1 MEDAETVPAARMH
14 DIVAELAELGVLR
27 ADIGVKG
34 GSGGRILKIEPGT
47 VPLRASAVIA
57 AEDVVWVS
65 NPEAGRSLVSVEETV

>member
-1 MEDAETVPAARMH
+1 MVDAETVPAARMH
-14 DIVAELAELGVLR
+14 DVVAELAELGVLR

-34 GSGGRILKIEPGT
+34 GSNGRILQIEPGA

-65 NPEAGRSLVSVEETV
+65 NPEAGGSLVSVEETV